1 MIRGGANLLLSH
13 KHAHAHT
20 HTPTQHPQAAGGRL
34 KGQQLEKP
42 THTAYVVTG
51 GAKGYR
57 FSFGR
62 FGVELA
68 AQGIVGRAQ
77 GRGHWRKRF
86 GHFIRKRRRSHA
98 RSEAFSGPS
107 FLASFQVKW
116 GNDFHTF
123 WRLTPHCGG
132 QKRTKK
138 KVRKSGFFEKNNLK
152 DFCSL
157 KKT

>member
-1 MIRGGANLLLSH
+1 MNAGEISRAGFRDSGGRKSPPLT
-13 KHAHAHT
+13 KTRTHAHT
-20 HTPTQHPQAAGGRL
+20 HTHTAPTKAAGGRL

-77 GRGHWRKRF
+77 GRGHCGAKDL
-86 GHFIRKRRRSHA
+86 A
-98 RSEAFSGPS
+98 TLSESGAEVMPDVRLSAGLVSWPAF
-107 FLASFQVKW
+107 
-116 GNDFHTF
+116 
-123 WRLTPHCGG
+123 R
-132 QKRTKK
+132 
-138 KVRKSGFFEKNNLK
+138 
-152 DFCSL
+152 
-157 KKT
+157 